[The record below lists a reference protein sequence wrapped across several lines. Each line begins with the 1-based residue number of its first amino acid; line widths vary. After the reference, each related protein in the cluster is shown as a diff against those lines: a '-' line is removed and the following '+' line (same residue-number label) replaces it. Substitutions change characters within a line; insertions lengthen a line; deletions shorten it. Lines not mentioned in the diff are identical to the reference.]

1 MAKRATTQPVGGE
14 NMEEKK
20 KKQQKEKSVYIVF
33 NPGTSAD
40 FVRQV
45 KESIQKVTADGRV
58 VISAFRSGDQLPV
71 LPVTVEVV
79 RRPRSA

>member
-1 MAKRATTQPVGGE
+1 MAKRASTQAVGGE
-14 NMEEKK
+14 NM
-20 KKQQKEKSVYIVF
+20 KKQPKEKSVYIVF

-45 KESIQKVTADGRV
+45 KESIQRVTADGRV
-58 VISAFRSGDQLPV
+58 VISSFRSGDQLPV